1 MMKKAAGDLTPVMQ
15 SRGFTGLQLF
25 AVSINK
31 MILAPHPHC
40 TFAILSVI

>member
-1 MMKKAAGDLTPVMQ
+1 MMEKAAGDLTPATQ
-15 SRGFTGLQLF
+15 SGGFIGLQLF